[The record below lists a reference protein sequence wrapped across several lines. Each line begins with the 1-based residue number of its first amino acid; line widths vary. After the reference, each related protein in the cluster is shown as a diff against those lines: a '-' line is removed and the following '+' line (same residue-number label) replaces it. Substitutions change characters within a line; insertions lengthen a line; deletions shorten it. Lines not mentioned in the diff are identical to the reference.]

1 MGSQCLCSGEVRVEI
16 RREQAPSSELRWW
29 QGITRYQ
36 WLVLAVAAV
45 GWLFDTMDGN
55 LFNLVRQV
63 AVRELL
69 HPLGPLPAPAPETV
83 SYYGGVITSI
93 FLLGWSAGGF
103 VFGILGDRI
112 GRTRT
117 MVLTILTYALFTGLG
132 SLAQTWQQLAATR
145 FLTGLGVGG
154 EWAAGAAIVAEV
166 FPARSRPMALGML
179 QALSAVGNIMAALV
193 SLSLAGQSWRWAFA
207 VGALPALVAVWVR
220 RSLKEPDS
228 WQRARAAAAADV
240 RRQLGAFGDL
250 FRDPTLRRNTI
261 AGTLMAI
268 AGVGGLWG
276 AAFWTPDLV
285 QGVLRHL
292 PQDQRRAYSSAVFL
306 VQQVGAG
313 IGMYAFAALTER
325 TNRRLAFAVSFV
337 LSFLALQGMFW
348 LTHSFRDAMIW
359 APILGFCTLGPFCG
373 YTVYF
378 PELFPTRLRATGC
391 GFCYNGG
398 RALAALAPFAL
409 GDLARRLHGLAPAV
423 SIVSCIYM
431 LGLAALA
438 FAPETKGQPLPE

>member
-1 MGSQCLCSGEVRVEI
+1 MASS
-16 RREQAPSSELRWW
+16 REAAPAERWRWW
-29 QGITRYQ
+29 EGITRYQ

-63 AVRELL
+63 AVADLL
-69 HPLGPLPAPAPETV
+69 KPVVSPARLAAETTH
-83 SYYGGVITSI
+83 YGGIVTAI
-93 FLLGWSAGGF
+93 FLLGWSAGGYI
-103 VFGILGDRI
+103 FGILGDRI

-117 MVLTILTYALFTGLG
+117 MVLTILTYALFTGLSG
-132 SLAQTWQQLAATR
+132 LARTWEQFAAFR

-179 QALSAVGNIMAALV
+179 QALSAVGNMVAAGV
-193 SLSLAGQSWRWAFA
+193 SLALARVGWRWVFA
-207 VGALPALVAVWVR
+207 VGALPALLAVWVR
-220 RSLKEPDS
+220 RAIQEPDS
-228 WQRARAAAAADV
+228 WRRARAAAAAGAGEP
-240 RRQLGAFGDL
+240 LGAFADL
-250 FRDPTLRRNTI
+250 FRDPLLRRHTI

-268 AGVGGLWG
+268 ADVGGLWG

-292 PQDQRRAYSSAVFL
+292 SEAQRRSYSSASFL

-313 IGMYAFAALTER
+313 AGMVAFAAFTER
-325 TNRRLAFAVSFV
+325 TSRRFAFFVSFL
-337 LSFLALQGMFW
+337 LSFLAIQGMFRY
-348 LTHSFRDAMIW
+348 THSFRDAMIW
-359 APILGFCTLGPFCG
+359 SPILGFCTLGPFCG

-409 GDLARRLHGLAPAV
+409 GDLARRLGGIAPAV
-423 SIVSCIYM
+423 SIVSCIYL
-431 LGLAALA
+431 LGLIALL
-438 FAPETKGQPLPE
+438 FAPETRGKPLPE